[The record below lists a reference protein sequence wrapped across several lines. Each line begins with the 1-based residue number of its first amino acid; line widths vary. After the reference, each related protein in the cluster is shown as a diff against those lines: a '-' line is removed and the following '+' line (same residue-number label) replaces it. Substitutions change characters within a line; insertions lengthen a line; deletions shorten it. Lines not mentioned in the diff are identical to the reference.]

1 VPFAASGEGAA
12 ELRRGI
18 EAAGPVDA
26 AIMPAARFGKKRL
39 LISDM
44 DSTIIGQEC
53 IDEIA
58 DAVGLKAKISEI
70 TERAMRGELDFEAA
84 LTERVSMLKGL
95 PLGALARTLEER
107 ITLNPG
113 ARTLI
118 ATMKANGAR
127 TLLVSG
133 GFTYFTSRVA
143 ELAGFES
150 HQGNTLIDDG
160 AALTGEVGRP
170 ILGREAKRAALIEAA
185 AALGATPEETI
196 AMGDG
201 ANDLDMIRASGL
213 GVAYKAKPVVAAEAT
228 GANEAADEQVAAGAL
243 EQHPALLVR
252 AVVPR
257 AVGPCTVVPRVIG
270 LWVLMAHGGS
280 LAAVGVPGVWRR
292 GRPGHG
298 GSGPWTLVRAAAAG
312 QHRSRV
318 PPRRR
323 RPR

>member
-1 VPFAASGEGAA
+1 MQMDWVLVAVSSGAEARLGELSETSVRAIGGTPNGWSTLSDTGLLHAGALRFSASGEGLGA
-12 ELRRGI
+12 LRNAL
-18 EAAGPVDA
+18 EAAGPIDL
-26 AIMPAARFGKKRL
+26 AILPAARFGRKRL

-70 TERAMRGELDFEAA
+70 TERAMRGELDFESA
-84 LTERVSMLKGL
+84 LTERVAMLKGL
-95 PLGALARTLEER
+95 PLEALATTLEER

-113 ARTLI
+113 ACTLI
-118 ATMKANGAR
+118 ATMKAHGAR

-143 ELAGFES
+143 DLAGFES

-170 ILGREAKRAALIEAA
+170 ILGREAKRTALLEAA
-185 AALGATPEETI
+185 AALGASADDTL

-213 GVAYKAKPVVAAEAT
+213 GVAYRAKPVVAAEAAGSIRHT
-228 GANEAADEQVAAGAL
+228 DLTAALFFQGYKASEF
-243 EQHPALLVR
+243 
-252 AVVPR
+252 
-257 AVGPCTVVPRVIG
+257 
-270 LWVLMAHGGS
+270 VLG
-280 LAAVGVPGVWRR
+280 
-292 GRPGHG
+292 
-298 GSGPWTLVRAAAAG
+298 
-312 QHRSRV
+312 
-318 PPRRR
+318 
-323 RPR
+323 

>member
-1 VPFAASGEGAA
+1 MQMDWVLVAVSGVSDARLAEMADASVRAAGGTPDSWSSLSDTGPLQAGALRFSSAGEGLGA
-12 ELRRGI
+12 LRNAL
-18 EAAGPVDA
+18 ETAGPVDA
-26 AIMPAARFGKKRL
+26 AIMPASRFGRKRL
-39 LISDM
+39 IISDM

-70 TERAMRGELDFEAA
+70 TERAMRGELDFEVA
-84 LTERVSMLKGL
+84 LTERVAMLKGL
-95 PLGALARTLEER
+95 PLEALARTLEDR

-118 ATMKANGAR
+118 ATMKAHGAR

-160 AALTGEVGRP
+160 AALTGEVGQP
-170 ILGREAKRAALIEAA
+170 ILGREAKRTALIEAA
-185 AALGATPEETI
+185 AALGAGPEETL

-213 GVAYKAKPVVAAEAT
+213 GVAYRAKPVVAAEAAGSIRHT
-228 GANEAADEQVAAGAL
+228 DLTAALFFQGYKASEF
-243 EQHPALLVR
+243 VR
-252 AVVPR
+252 
-257 AVGPCTVVPRVIG
+257 G
-270 LWVLMAHGGS
+270 
-280 LAAVGVPGVWRR
+280 
-292 GRPGHG
+292 
-298 GSGPWTLVRAAAAG
+298 
-312 QHRSRV
+312 
-318 PPRRR
+318 
-323 RPR
+323 

>member
-1 VPFAASGEGAA
+1 MQMDWVLVAVTGAA
-12 ELRRGI
+12 EAALSGLAASSVSAIGGAPGDWISLSDTGPLHAGALRFSAEGEGLSALRAAL
-18 EAAGPVDA
+18 EAAGPIDA
-26 AIMPAARFGKKRL
+26 AILPAARFGKKRL

-84 LTERVSMLKGL
+84 LTERVAMLKGL
-95 PLGALARTLEER
+95 PLEALARTLEER
-107 ITLNPG
+107 ITLNEG

-118 ATMKANGAR
+118 ATMKANGAA

-143 ELAGFES
+143 SMAGFES

-160 AALTGEVGRP
+160 AALTGEVGQP
-170 ILGREAKRAALIEAA
+170 ILGRVAKRTALLEAA
-185 AALGATPEETI
+185 ARLGAAADDAV

-213 GVAYKAKPVVAAEAT
+213 GVAYKAKPVVAAEAAGSIRHT
-228 GANEAADEQVAAGAL
+228 DLTAALFFQGYKASEFIRD
-243 EQHPALLVR
+243 
-252 AVVPR
+252 
-257 AVGPCTVVPRVIG
+257 
-270 LWVLMAHGGS
+270 
-280 LAAVGVPGVWRR
+280 
-292 GRPGHG
+292 
-298 GSGPWTLVRAAAAG
+298 
-312 QHRSRV
+312 
-318 PPRRR
+318 
-323 RPR
+323 

>member
-1 VPFAASGEGAA
+1 MKMDWVLVAAASAADVRLPALAASAVKAAGGEAGEWTSLADGSPLHAGFLPFAASGEGAA
-12 ELRRGI
+12 ALRRQI

-95 PLGALARTLEER
+95 PLSALTRTLEER

-118 ATMKANGAR
+118 ATMKAHGAR

-150 HQGNTLIDDG
+150 HQGNTLMDDG

-170 ILGREAKRAALIEAA
+170 ILGREAKRAALIEAV
-185 AALGATPEETI
+185 AALGATPEDAI

-213 GVAYKAKPVVAAEAT
+213 GIAYKAKPVVAAEAT
-228 GANEAADEQVAAGAL
+228 GAIRHTDLTAALFFQGYRASEF
-243 EQHPALLVR
+243 VR
-252 AVVPR
+252 R
-257 AVGPCTVVPRVIG
+257 
-270 LWVLMAHGGS
+270 
-280 LAAVGVPGVWRR
+280 
-292 GRPGHG
+292 
-298 GSGPWTLVRAAAAG
+298 
-312 QHRSRV
+312 
-318 PPRRR
+318 
-323 RPR
+323 

>member
-1 VPFAASGEGAA
+1 MNHDWVIAAVSARNDGLPDLVTGAVFAAGAVPGPWTSLAESGPLHAGFLPFQATA
-12 ELRRGI
+12 ETATSVRATI
-18 EAAGPVDA
+18 ETTPGL
-26 AIMPAARFGKKRL
+26 AIDLAILPASRFGRKRL

-84 LTERVSMLKGL
+84 LTERVAMLKGL

-170 ILGREAKRAALIEAA
+170 ILGREAKRTALLEAA
-185 AALGATPEETI
+185 AALGAAPEDSL

-213 GVAYKAKPVVAAEAT
+213 GVAYRAKPVVAAEAT
-228 GANEAADEQVAAGAL
+228 GSIRHTDLTAALFFQGYKASEF
-243 EQHPALLVR
+243 VR
-252 AVVPR
+252 D
-257 AVGPCTVVPRVIG
+257 
-270 LWVLMAHGGS
+270 
-280 LAAVGVPGVWRR
+280 
-292 GRPGHG
+292 
-298 GSGPWTLVRAAAAG
+298 
-312 QHRSRV
+312 
-318 PPRRR
+318 
-323 RPR
+323 

>member
-1 VPFAASGEGAA
+1 MDWVLVAVTGAADIGLSGLAASAVKTAGGEAGDWVSLADGDPLNAGFLPFTASGEGAT
-12 ELRRGI
+12 ELRRAI

-26 AIMPAARFGKKRL
+26 AVMPAARFGRKRL

-58 DAVGLKAKISEI
+58 DAMGLKSKISEI

-84 LTERVSMLKGL
+84 LTERVAMLKGL
-95 PLGALARTLEER
+95 PLGALASTLEER

-113 ARTLI
+113 ARTLL
-118 ATMKANGAR
+118 ATMKAHGAR

-133 GFTYFTSRVA
+133 GFTYFTARVA
-143 ELAGFES
+143 ERAGFES

-170 ILGREAKRAALIEAA
+170 ILGREAKRAALLEAA
-185 AALGATPEETI
+185 SALGAGPEDAI

-213 GVAYKAKPVVAAEAT
+213 GVAYRAKPVVAAEAAGSIRHT
-228 GANEAADEQVAAGAL
+228 DLTAALFFQGYKASEF
-243 EQHPALLVR
+243 
-252 AVVPR
+252 
-257 AVGPCTVVPRVIG
+257 
-270 LWVLMAHGGS
+270 
-280 LAAVGVPGVWRR
+280 VPG
-292 GRPGHG
+292 
-298 GSGPWTLVRAAAAG
+298 
-312 QHRSRV
+312 
-318 PPRRR
+318 
-323 RPR
+323 

>member
-1 VPFAASGEGAA
+1 MQMDWVLVAVSAVDGARLSALVASAARAAGIVAGEWASLSDSASLNAGFMPFTATGEAAQQ
-12 ELRRGI
+12 LRRNVK
-18 EAAGPVDA
+18 EATLSDM
-26 AIMPAARFGKKRL
+26 AILPAARFGRKRL

-84 LTERVSMLKGL
+84 LTERVAMLKGL

-118 ATMKANGAR
+118 ATMKAHGAR

-170 ILGREAKRAALIEAA
+170 ILGREAKRTALLEAA
-185 AALGATPEETI
+185 AALGASAEETP

-213 GVAYKAKPVVAAEAT
+213 GVAYRAKPVVAAEAAGSIRHT
-228 GANEAADEQVAAGAL
+228 DLTAALFFQGYNASEF
-243 EQHPALLVR
+243 
-252 AVVPR
+252 
-257 AVGPCTVVPRVIG
+257 
-270 LWVLMAHGGS
+270 VLG
-280 LAAVGVPGVWRR
+280 
-292 GRPGHG
+292 
-298 GSGPWTLVRAAAAG
+298 
-312 QHRSRV
+312 
-318 PPRRR
+318 
-323 RPR
+323 

>member
-1 VPFAASGEGAA
+1 MKMDWVLVAAASTAEARLPALATSTVKAAGGEAGEWTSLAEGAPLHAGFLPFAASGEGAA
-12 ELRRGI
+12 ALRREI

-26 AIMPAARFGKKRL
+26 AIMPAARFGRKRL

-170 ILGREAKRAALIEAA
+170 ILGREAKRTALIEAA

-228 GANEAADEQVAAGAL
+228 GAIRHTDLTAALFFQGYKASEF
-243 EQHPALLVR
+243 VR
-252 AVVPR
+252 E
-257 AVGPCTVVPRVIG
+257 
-270 LWVLMAHGGS
+270 
-280 LAAVGVPGVWRR
+280 
-292 GRPGHG
+292 
-298 GSGPWTLVRAAAAG
+298 
-312 QHRSRV
+312 
-318 PPRRR
+318 
-323 RPR
+323 

>member
-1 VPFAASGEGAA
+1 MQTGWVLVAVSSGAEARLGEISETSVRAAGGTPNGWTCLSDTGPLHAGALRFTAATEGLGV
-12 ELRRGI
+12 LRNAL
-18 EAAGPVDA
+18 EAAGPIDA
-26 AIMPAARFGKKRL
+26 AILAAARFGRKRL

-84 LTERVSMLKGL
+84 LTERVAMLKGL

-118 ATMKANGAR
+118 ATMKAHGAR

-160 AALTGEVGRP
+160 ATLTGEVGRP
-170 ILGREAKRAALIEAA
+170 ILGREAKRTALLEAA
-185 AALGATPEETI
+185 AALGASAEETL

-213 GVAYKAKPVVAAEAT
+213 GVAYRAKPVVAAEAAGSIRHT
-228 GANEAADEQVAAGAL
+228 DLTAALFFQGYKASEF
-243 EQHPALLVR
+243 VR
-252 AVVPR
+252 D
-257 AVGPCTVVPRVIG
+257 
-270 LWVLMAHGGS
+270 
-280 LAAVGVPGVWRR
+280 
-292 GRPGHG
+292 
-298 GSGPWTLVRAAAAG
+298 
-312 QHRSRV
+312 
-318 PPRRR
+318 
-323 RPR
+323 